1 MHLITLNSSNVVENT
16 NNTRYKYSF
25 PSGIT
30 FDQYSS
36 VALISVNLY
45 YSWFNISA
53 NYNNNKFSYK
63 WINGTT
69 YNITIPDGNYTISTL
84 SLYIQS
90 IMYANL
96 HYMLDGTTSKNP
108 VYFISL
114 AENSTLYAVQLYCNR
129 IPTASEILST
139 STSIYKNYT
148 KPTGATW
155 TQPTV
160 STARPQFIVSS
171 TNDLRDILG
180 ISAGTYPSSVT
191 STADSYS
198 VTSDYTPQ
206 VSPVSSIIMT
216 CSLCNQKMSRP
227 NNILYSFGATSV
239 SFGESIDIAPS
250 QLMFVPINAGNV
262 TEFYVEFKDQDFGQ
276 MYIRD
281 SQLIIMLAIKTK
293 SDILLENGII
303 ENN

>member
-1 MHLITLNSSNVVENT
+1 MHLITLNSSNVVAST
-16 NNTRYKYSF
+16 NNTRYKYTF

-36 VALISVNLY
+36 VALISCNIY
-45 YSWFNISA
+45 YSWFNISSS
-53 NYNNNKFSYK
+53 YNNNKISYK
-63 WINGTT
+63 WIDTVT
-69 YNITIPDGNYTISTL
+69 YTITIPDGNYSVSSL

-90 IMYANL
+90 VMYANL

-129 IPTASEILST
+129 VPTANEILST

-155 TQPTV
+155 SQPTTDT
-160 STARPQFIVSS
+160 TARPQVIISS
-171 TNDLRDILG
+171 TNDLCDILG
-180 ISAGTYPSSVT
+180 LSAGTYPSTLT
-191 STADSYS
+191 STANTYS

-227 NNILYSFGATSV
+227 TNILYSFNATGV
-239 SFGESIDIAPS
+239 SFGESIDVVPS
-250 QLMFVPINAGNV
+250 QLMFVPITNGNT
-262 TEFYVEFKDQDFGQ
+262 TEFYVEFRDQDFNQ

-281 SQLIIMLAIKTK
+281 PQLVIMLAIKTK
-293 SDILLENGII
+293 SDILLENGIL
-303 ENN
+303 EN